1 MMSWLGKMRAIKVS
15 DKVHRRKDENR
26 KKCMNIDIAR
36 ERRRDYDER
45 NTHAAA
51 ACKNGANIFLSFRT
65 VFVHFSTCSSAR
77 AEKMFPAMG
86 IVIVDVATVKD
97 AAKHTA
103 VFVVNLKEN
112 FPSFS
117 FSLFSFVV
125 LKLLLLLDDDEAD
138 GFVFLSSIIVQ
149 QHLREGC
156 RFSTFRALVLLLF
169 MRRTV
174 VLVVESVVVVMWSF
188 LFLLFSCR

>member
-1 MMSWLGKMRAIKVS
+1 MIRYT
-15 DKVHRRKDENR
+15 DER
-26 KKCMNIDIAR
+26 MKTERNISLAR
-36 ERRRDYDER
+36 GRRRDYER
-45 NTHAAA
+45 NTS
-51 ACKNGANIFLSFRT
+51 GAKIFLSQRT

-125 LKLLLLLDDDEAD
+125 LKLLLLLDDDEDD
-138 GFVFLSSIIVQ
+138 GFVFLSSSVVVQ

-156 RFSTFRALVLLLF
+156 RFSTFRALALLLF

-174 VLVVESVVVVMWSF
+174 VLVVESVVVVTWRF
-188 LFLLFSCR
+188 LLLLFSCR

>member
-1 MMSWLGKMRAIKVS
+1 MKTER
-15 DKVHRRKDENR
+15 
-26 KKCMNIDIAR
+26 NISLAR
-36 ERRRDYDER
+36 GRRRDYER
-45 NTHAAA
+45 NTS
-51 ACKNGANIFLSFRT
+51 GANIFLSQRT

-138 GFVFLSSIIVQ
+138 GFVFLSSAIFVQ

-156 RFSTFRALVLLLF
+156 RFSTFRALALLLF

-174 VLVVESVVVVMWSF
+174 VLVVESVVIFMWSF

>member
-1 MMSWLGKMRAIKVS
+1 MIRYT
-15 DKVHRRKDENR
+15 DER
-26 KKCMNIDIAR
+26 MKTERNISLAR
-36 ERRRDYDER
+36 GRRRDYER
-45 NTHAAA
+45 NTS
-51 ACKNGANIFLSFRT
+51 GANIFLSQRT

-138 GFVFLSSIIVQ
+138 GFVFLSSAIFVQ

-156 RFSTFRALVLLLF
+156 RFSTFRALALLLF

-174 VLVVESVVVVMWSF
+174 VLVVESVVIFMWSF

>member
-1 MMSWLGKMRAIKVS
+1 VIRYT
-15 DKVHRRKDENR
+15 DER
-26 KKCMNIDIAR
+26 MKTERNISLAR
-36 ERRRDYDER
+36 GRRRDYER
-45 NTHAAA
+45 NTS
-51 ACKNGANIFLSFRT
+51 GANIFLSQRT

-125 LKLLLLLDDDEAD
+125 LKLLLLLDDDEDD
-138 GFVFLSSIIVQ
+138 GFVFLSSSVVVQ

-156 RFSTFRALVLLLF
+156 RFSTFRALALLLF

>member
-1 MMSWLGKMRAIKVS
+1 VIRYT
-15 DKVHRRKDENR
+15 DER
-26 KKCMNIDIAR
+26 MKTERNISLAR
-36 ERRRDYDER
+36 GRRRDYER
-45 NTHAAA
+45 NTS
-51 ACKNGANIFLSFRT
+51 GANIFLSQRT

-138 GFVFLSSIIVQ
+138 GFVFLSSAIFVQ

-156 RFSTFRALVLLLF
+156 RFSTFRALALLLF

-174 VLVVESVVVVMWSF
+174 VLVVESVVIFMWSF

>member
-1 MMSWLGKMRAIKVS
+1 MRAIKVS

-26 KKCMNIDIAR
+26 KKYMNIYIAR

-45 NTHAAA
+45 NTF
-51 ACKNGANIFLSFRT
+51 GANIFLSQRT

-77 AEKMFPAMG
+77 AEKMSAFPAMG

-103 VFVVNLKEN
+103 VFVVNLN
-112 FPSFS
+112 FS

-125 LKLLLLLDDDEAD
+125 LKLLLLLDDDEVDD
-138 GFVFLSSIIVQ
+138 GFVFFFSSSIVQ
-149 QHLREGC
+149 QQ
-156 RFSTFRALVLLLF
+156 
-169 MRRTV
+169 
-174 VLVVESVVVVMWSF
+174 
-188 LFLLFSCR
+188 